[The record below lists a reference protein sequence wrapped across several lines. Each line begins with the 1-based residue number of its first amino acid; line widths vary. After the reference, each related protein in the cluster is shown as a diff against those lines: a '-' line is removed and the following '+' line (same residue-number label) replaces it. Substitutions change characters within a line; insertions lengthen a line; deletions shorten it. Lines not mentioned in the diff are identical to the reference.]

1 MDNLVAQQI
10 PHDSA
15 AEKAV
20 LGAIFIDPEVINDV
34 NSVLDPNDF
43 YEHANRLIYNALLAL
58 YDENKSIDLV
68 TLQEELK
75 RRNQLEELGDMAYVS
90 EILAATPTSF
100 HAKDYARIVHQKAIL
115 RNLINASQKI
125 ISSAV
130 QGADSVEDIL
140 TNAESEIMNVSNE
153 NGSSGFHNIAD
164 LVKGAVDQ
172 ISQNAQ
178 NQDVVTGVRT
188 GFKTLDEMTT
198 GLHEDE
204 LIILAARPGVGKTSF
219 AMNIAKNVGVAENLP
234 VAVFS
239 LEMSG
244 EQLVQRMLAST
255 GLIDSQHLRTGV
267 LEEKEWGQLE
277 MAANVLS
284 QAPIFI
290 DDTPGIK
297 ISEIRSECLALQKE
311 QQGLGLVVID
321 YLQLI
326 EGPKTESRQQEVSA
340 ISRQLKKMAK
350 ELHVPVISLSQLSRS
365 VEQRQDKRPI
375 LSDLRESGSIEQDAD
390 IVGFLYR
397 DDYYRDE
404 DEDDSEPKED
414 PENVEVEVII
424 EKNRSGRRGTA
435 NLMFSKPYNRFSN
448 LDKAHDNNQG

>member
-1 MDNLVAQQI
+1 MDNLVTQQI

-20 LGAIFIDPEVINDV
+20 LGAIFIDPEVINEV
-34 NSVLDPNDF
+34 SSVLEPADF
-43 YEHANRLIYNALLAL
+43 YEHANRLVYSALLAL
-58 YDENKSIDLV
+58 YDESRSIDLV

-75 RRNQLEELGDMAYVS
+75 RRGQLEELGDMAYVS
-90 EILAATPTSF
+90 ELLLATPTSF
-100 HAKDYARIVHQKAIL
+100 HAKDYARIVHQKAQL

-125 ISSAV
+125 ISSAI
-130 QGADSVEDIL
+130 QGSDSVDEIL
-140 TNAESEIMNVSNE
+140 SNAENEIMNVSNE
-153 NGSSGFHNIAD
+153 KGSGGFHKIED
-164 LVKGAVDQ
+164 LVAGAFEQ
-172 ISQNAQ
+172 ISNNAQ
-178 NQDVVTGVRT
+178 NQDAVTGLRT
-188 GFKTLDEMTT
+188 GFAYLDEMTT
-198 GLHEDE
+198 GLHDDE

-219 AMNIAKNVGVAENLP
+219 AMNIAKNVGVTEKKP

-255 GLIDSQHLRTGV
+255 GLIDSQHLRTGI
-267 LEEKEWGQLE
+267 LDRDEWNQLE
-277 MAANVLS
+277 MAASVLR
-284 QAPIFI
+284 QAQIYI

-297 ISEIRSECLALQKE
+297 ISEIRAECLALQKE
-311 QQGLGLVVID
+311 LGDLGLVVID

-404 DEDDSEPKED
+404 DADGEEAKED

-424 EKNRSGRRGTA
+424 EKNRSGRRGSA
-435 NLMFSKPYNRFSN
+435 KLMFSKPYNRFSN
-448 LDKAHDNNQG
+448 LDPGHEAQG

>member
-198 GLHEDE
+198 GLHADE

-365 VEQRQDKRPI
+365 VEQRQDKRDRK
-375 LSDLRESGSIEQDAD
+375 S
-390 IVGFLYR
+390 V
-397 DDYYRDE
+397 
-404 DEDDSEPKED
+404 
-414 PENVEVEVII
+414 V
-424 EKNRSGRRGTA
+424 
-435 NLMFSKPYNRFSN
+435 
-448 LDKAHDNNQG
+448 

>member
-34 NSVLDPNDF
+34 NSVLEPNDF

-153 NGSSGFHNIAD
+153 NGSS
-164 LVKGAVDQ
+164 
-172 ISQNAQ
+172 
-178 NQDVVTGVRT
+178 
-188 GFKTLDEMTT
+188 
-198 GLHEDE
+198 
-204 LIILAARPGVGKTSF
+204 
-219 AMNIAKNVGVAENLP
+219 
-234 VAVFS
+234 
-239 LEMSG
+239 
-244 EQLVQRMLAST
+244 
-255 GLIDSQHLRTGV
+255 
-267 LEEKEWGQLE
+267 
-277 MAANVLS
+277 
-284 QAPIFI
+284 
-290 DDTPGIK
+290 
-297 ISEIRSECLALQKE
+297 
-311 QQGLGLVVID
+311 
-321 YLQLI
+321 
-326 EGPKTESRQQEVSA
+326 
-340 ISRQLKKMAK
+340 
-350 ELHVPVISLSQLSRS
+350 
-365 VEQRQDKRPI
+365 
-375 LSDLRESGSIEQDAD
+375 
-390 IVGFLYR
+390 
-397 DDYYRDE
+397 
-404 DEDDSEPKED
+404 
-414 PENVEVEVII
+414 
-424 EKNRSGRRGTA
+424 
-435 NLMFSKPYNRFSN
+435 
-448 LDKAHDNNQG
+448 